1 MASYS
6 TGVVS
11 LSEYTGYV
19 SFPWSADIH
28 GEDSNPSACWPL
40 PKGAKHRRGVSTS
53 LLYHVMLY
61 FLLTSPFLNL
71 QCPSV
76 SSFESLST
84 YVSNKTPS
92 TKKGQISVLKQHT
105 PRDAKLDAAGHL
117 LKILE
122 KDIKARTP
130 LKARFSLMKD
140 TLPAFTVTVKTSFR
154 AALPFLRE
162 PEALPSG
169 YSNLLYLWPE
179 AFEED

>member
-40 PKGAKHRRGVSTS
+40 PKGAKHRRG
-53 LLYHVMLY
+53 
-61 FLLTSPFLNL
+61 
-71 QCPSV
+71 CPSV

-105 PRDAKLDAAGHL
+105 PREAKLDAAGHL